1 MAVAYMATK
10 DIDQS
15 SSTTL
20 EKTVKTM
27 TQPIRFRTII
37 ATLILGA
44 LASSLATVYAAEDN
58 SDAPKIVVKYADLNV
73 SHPQGAAAL
82 LRRIRRAGEAVCG
95 SFVGGLGPKMRVNAC
110 VQNAVADAVTKVNQ
124 PQLFAIYKA
133 NYKTPS
139 PTTLLSQNR

>member
-1 MAVAYMATK
+1 
-10 DIDQS
+10 
-15 SSTTL
+15 
-20 EKTVKTM
+20 VKTM
-27 TQPIRFRTII
+27 THPIRFRTVI

-44 LASSLATVYAAEDN
+44 LACGVAAVNAAED
-58 SDAPKIVVKYADLNV
+58 SGIPKIVVKYADLNV
-73 SHPQGAAAL
+73 SAPQGAAVL
-82 LRRIRRAGEAVCG
+82 FQRIRRAGEAVCG
-95 SFVGGLGPKMRVNAC
+95 SLAGGGLGPKMRMNAC

>member
-1 MAVAYMATK
+1 MATK

-27 TQPIRFRTII
+27 TQPIRFRTVI
-37 ATLILGA
+37 ATLILAA
-44 LASSLATVYAAEDN
+44 LASGVATVHAGEDN
-58 SDAPKIVVKYADLNV
+58 SDVPKIVVKYGDLNV
-73 SHPQGAAAL
+73 SHPQGAAVL
-82 LRRIRRAGEAVCG
+82 YRRIRLAGEAVCG
-95 SFVGGLGPKMRVNAC
+95 SFAGGGLGPKMRMNTC
-110 VQNAVADAVTKVNQ
+110 VQKAIADAVTKVNQ

-133 NYKTPS
+133 NFKTPS

>member
-1 MAVAYMATK
+1 MN
-10 DIDQS
+10 
-15 SSTTL
+15 
-20 EKTVKTM
+20 TM
-27 TQPIRFRTII
+27 TPPIRFRAVI

-44 LASSLATVYAAEDN
+44 LAAGVATVCAAEDN
-58 SDAPKIVVKYADLNV
+58 SDAPKIVVKYGDLNV

-82 LRRIRRAGEAVCG
+82 FRRIRRAGEAVCG
-95 SFVGGLGPKMRVNAC
+95 SVAGGGLGPKMRVNAC
-110 VQNAVADAVTKVNQ
+110 VQHAVADAVTKVNQ

>member
-1 MAVAYMATK
+1 MATK

-15 SSTTL
+15 SSITL

-27 TQPIRFRTII
+27 TQPIRFRTVI

-44 LASSLATVYAAEDN
+44 LASSVSTVYAAEDN
-58 SDAPKIVVKYADLNV
+58 SALPKIVVKYGDLNV
-73 SHPQGAAAL
+73 SHPQGAAVL

-95 SFVGGLGPKMRVNAC
+95 SFAGGGLGPKMRMNAC

-139 PTTLLSQNR
+139 PTALLSQNR